1 MAASLHPERG
11 RPSRRTDDADQ
22 VADAAVFP
30 ALMRQRTTPRVA
42 KHLPQPILTPETSD
56 VRESFLDT
64 VGAWR

>member
-11 RPSRRTDDADQ
+11 RPSRHTDDTGQ

-30 ALMRQRTTPRVA
+30 ALMRQHTTPRVA
-42 KHLPQPILTPETSD
+42 KHLPQPISTPETSD
-56 VRESFLDT
+56 VRESSLET